1 MWQTYRCKEIKAV
14 YGASSSGPPENMTSA
29 ATVPPPKAK
38 GLPLLGLTLAIRQDA
53 LATLRSVAREYGDIV
68 RLPVAFQERIF
79 LNHPDF
85 IEQVLVIQ
93 QGKFHKSDLTKKIVG
108 VLLGQG
114 LLVSEG
120 EFWRRQRRLAQPAF
134 HRGRIQEYAATMGES
149 IERHIR
155 DWHGGEQRDMAGEMM
170 ALTLDVAVRTLFGTT
185 LPAQAQEVG
194 QSMTFLMRYQ
204 LGRQRS
210 VVRLPE
216 SWPTPR
222 NQRARR
228 ERAFLD
234 SLVYSF
240 INEHRSRNGEDR
252 RSDLLSLLVSA
263 MDEDGTQMTPQQ
275 LRDETMTLFLAGH
288 ETTAQMLAWT
298 WYLLSENPAAEAR
311 LHEELRVVL
320 AGRSPEASDFGRLS
334 YLRAVMSE
342 ALRLYPPAYIT
353 ARTSVEPCR
362 IGGYDFPAGSTILMS
377 QWVMHRDPRFYD
389 DPEAFRP
396 ERWLEGLE
404 DRLPAGAYFPFGDG
418 PRRCIGQGFAL
429 LEASLVIGTLAQR
442 FKFRLVAGH
451 PVVPEPLITLRPRNG
466 IRMTLHART

>member
-1 MWQTYRCKEIKAV
+1 
-14 YGASSSGPPENMTSA
+14 
-29 ATVPPPKAK
+29 
-38 GLPLLGLTLAIRQDA
+38 LPLLGLTLAIRKDA
-53 LATLRSVAREYGDIV
+53 LGTLRGVARKYGDIV
-68 RLPVAFQERIF
+68 RLPVAFQDRIF

-85 IEQVLVIQ
+85 IEQILVIQ
-93 QGKFHKSDLTKKIVG
+93 QAKFHKSELTKRIVG
-108 VLLGQG
+108 GLLGQG
-114 LLVSEG
+114 LLISEG

-134 HRGRIQEYAATMGES
+134 HRSRIQEYAATMSES

-155 DWHGGEQRDMAGEMM
+155 DWRDAEQRDLASEMM

-185 LPAQAQEVG
+185 LPAETQQVG
-194 QSMTFLMRYQ
+194 CSMTFLMRYQ

-210 VVRLPE
+210 PVRLPE

-222 NQRARR
+222 NRRARR
-228 ERAFLD
+228 EREFLD
-234 SLVYSF
+234 SLVYRF
-240 INEHRSRNGEDR
+240 IEEHRSQGGGNHRG
-252 RSDLLSLLVSA
+252 DLLSLLVSS
-263 MDEDGTQMTPQQ
+263 MDEDGTQMTPMQ

-298 WYLLSENPAAEAR
+298 WFLLGENPSAETR
-311 LHEELRVVL
+311 LHEELCSVL
-320 AGRSPEASDFGRLS
+320 AGRAPEASDFPQLP

-342 ALRLYPPAYIT
+342 VLRLYPPAYIT
-353 ARTSVEPCR
+353 ARTSIEACR
-362 IGGYDFPAGSTILMS
+362 IGGYDFPAGSTMLMS

-389 DPEAFRP
+389 DPDTFRP

-429 LEASLVIGTLAQR
+429 LEAALVIGTLAQR
-442 FKFRLVAGH
+442 FQFRLVPGH

-466 IRMTLHART
+466 IRMTLHARA